1 MTNPL
6 LPSLLTGPLMSSA
19 AMRAILDDRA
29 RVQRM
34 LDVEVA
40 LARAEAAVGIVPA
53 LAVDPIAAAGQAEH
67 YDLVALGAAAARA
80 GSIAIPLVKALTAEV
95 AKTDASA
102 AGYVHWG
109 AAGQDLTDTAQVLEL
124 RLAIDALTADINRA
138 IDAFTTLAGRH
149 RRTAAVA
156 RTELQH
162 ALPMPFGLK
171 LASYAAALA
180 RSRERL
186 RRLRKEALTLQF
198 GGAAG
203 TLAALGERGL
213 EVADRL
219 AAELDLALPDAPWHG
234 HNDRLAE
241 VAAAIGIL
249 TGTCGKI
256 ARDIALLM
264 QTEVA
269 EAFEA
274 ARAGANAD
282 GITPQHSPAAVGAV
296 LAAATIAPNLV
307 AAILAG
313 QVQEHERAIGGW
325 QAQSTVFPALLLVA
339 SGAVSAIAGIAASL
353 DIDADRMR
361 TNLDATAGLIL
372 AEAVAFALAPK
383 IGQPEAQKI
392 VEEITRKAIAEQRNL
407 HEVMREDTRI
417 TAHLT
422 PGELARLFELMGY
435 QGAAQTF
442 IDRQIGALQGRASK
456 RP

>member
-1 MTNPL
+1 
-6 LPSLLTGPLMSSA
+6 
-19 AMRAILDDRA
+19 
-29 RVQRM
+29 
-34 LDVEVA
+34 
-40 LARAEAAVGIVPA
+40 
-53 LAVDPIAAAGQAEH
+53 
-67 YDLVALGAAAARA
+67 
-80 GSIAIPLVKALTAEV
+80 
-95 AKTDASA
+95 
-102 AGYVHWG
+102 
-109 AAGQDLTDTAQVLEL
+109 
-124 RLAIDALTADINRA
+124 
-138 IDAFTTLAGRH
+138 
-149 RRTAAVA
+149 
-156 RTELQH
+156 
-162 ALPMPFGLK
+162 MPFGLK

-180 RSRERL
+180 RARERL

-219 AAELDLALPDAPWHG
+219 AAGLDLALPDAPWHG

-249 TGTCGKI
+249 IGTCGKI

-269 EAFEA
+269 EAFEST
-274 ARAGANAD
+274 RAGTNAD
-282 GITPQHSPAAVGAV
+282 GITPQHGPAAVGAV

-307 AAILAG
+307 SAILAG

-339 SGAVSAIAGIAASL
+339 SGAMSAIAGIAASL

-392 VEEITRKAIAEQRNL
+392 VDESTRKAIAEQRNL
-407 HEVMREDTRI
+407 HEVMREDSRV

-456 RP
+456 RL

>member
-1 MTNPL
+1 MTSL
-6 LPSLLTGPLMSSA
+6 LLTSLLTGPLMSSA
-19 AMRAILDDRA
+19 AMRAILEDRA

-67 YDLVALGAAAARA
+67 YDLAALGVAAAGA

-95 AKTDASA
+95 AKTDATA

-109 AAGQDLTDTAQVLEL
+109 AAAQDLTDTAQVLEL
-124 RLAIDALTADINRA
+124 RLAIDVLTADINRA

-219 AAELDLALPDAPWHG
+219 AAELDLPLPDAPWHG

-269 EAFEA
+269 EAFES
-274 ARAGANAD
+274 ARASTNAD
-282 GITPQHSPAAVGAV
+282 GITPQHSPVAVGAA

-325 QAQSTVFPALLLVA
+325 QAQWTAFPALLLVA
-339 SGAVSAIAGIAASL
+339 SGAISAIAGIAASL

-361 TNLDATAGLIL
+361 ANLDATAGLIL

-383 IGQPEAQKI
+383 IGQPEAQK
-392 VEEITRKAIAEQRNL
+392 VVDESTRKAIADQRNL
-407 HEVMREDTRI
+407 HEVMREDSRV